1 MKKNTVLFLMFLLVF
16 SYCVQVR
23 ADEEKEVKN
32 FPIKI
37 YRQEIKPTI
46 KAIKD
51 EVKPTIK
58 TIREET
64 KEKIKLR
71 ISASPSAFPKEI
83 KKEIREEKKGFLDQI
98 KNQVKEKL
106 QALKQAKVIGKITEI
121 GNNYLKITDK
131 EGKAYQVNITEKTQ
145 LRRHFWGKASL
156 NEFSV
161 GDEVNVIGR
170 YTDETKTVI
179 EAVLIRNN
187 SIQKRWGAFFGEVIS
202 KNSDNF
208 VIKTLNR
215 GEITVYFG
223 NAKFVGN
230 DNKNLTYADLKVGQ
244 RVRVKGVW
252 DKTLSKLMEVEEV
265 KVYNLKKTLS
275 PTPQP
280 TE

>member
-223 NAKFVGN
+223 NAKFVDN
-230 DNKNLTYADLKVGQ
+230 DNKTLTYADLKVGQ